1 MEILYYLHTGI
12 VKGISM
18 EILAKRMRI
27 VRKEQHLRQEIV
39 AEALGVSISAYRRY
53 ELNEREPMAPFI
65 EAFAKYFN
73 VSADYLLGLS
83 DQR

>member
-1 MEILYYLHTGI
+1 
-12 VKGISM
+12 M

-27 VRKEQHLRQEIV
+27 VRKERHLRQEIV

-53 ELNEREPMAPFI
+53 ELNEREPMAPFLKS
-65 EAFAKYFN
+65 FADYFD
-73 VSADYLLGLS
+73 VSVDYLLGRS